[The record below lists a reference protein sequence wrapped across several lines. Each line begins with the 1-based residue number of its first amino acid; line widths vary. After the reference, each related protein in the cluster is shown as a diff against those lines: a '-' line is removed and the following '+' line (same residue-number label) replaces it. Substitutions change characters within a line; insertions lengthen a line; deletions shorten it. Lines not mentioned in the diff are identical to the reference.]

1 MASQRAIQ
9 YNVYQNETS
18 STNRL
23 AQSLI
28 NIRSKNL
35 NSNVESYL
43 EGSGHKLEH
52 VKTINGIDFINDSCS
67 CTSNAVWYALDSMNK
82 RTTWIM
88 TIDDIESLTT
98 DLVDIIDEK
107 VDTIIVQGVYNEEV
121 INFFAGLDKDVKFA
135 MNMEE
140 AVRVAF
146 YATTPGK
153 VILFSPG
160 SQCSGEFKNY
170 AERGNKF
177 KEAIAQL

>member
-1 MASQRAIQ
+1 MATQRATQ

-28 NIRSKNL
+28 NIRKKNFD
-35 NSNVESYL
+35 SNVESYL

-67 CTSNAVWYALDSMNK
+67 CTANAVWYALDSMNK

-88 TIDDIESLTT
+88 TLDNIDSLTA
-98 DLVDIIDEK
+98 DLLDIIDEK
-107 VDTIIVQGVYNEEV
+107 VNTIVIQGVYNQEV
-121 INFFAGLDKDVKFA
+121 IEYFAGLGKDVKFS
-135 MNMEE
+135 MNLEE

-146 YATTPGK
+146 YATEPGS

-160 SQCSGEFKNY
+160 SQCNGAFKNY
-170 AERGNKF
+170 AERGDKF